1 MNPYFLESYVQKRF
15 TAVGVPLTVRQAFGY
30 MLDANC
36 GTLFVNVKGSYGDA
50 TTYEFG
56 LHNGEITLESVRGEA
71 STRDIEL
78 VRSTLCSR
86 DYVFVKRALVI
97 RPNNPFDPS
106 QKGDFA
112 YRITNFYTGEVH
124 TSPMQYTT
132 QEDARTRA
140 EEKVLVLLENHDALE
155 AKRRYQLLIE
165 TIHRSEL

>member
-36 GTLFVNVKGSYGDA
+36 GTLFVNG
-50 TTYEFG
+50 
-56 LHNGEITLESVRGEA
+56 
-71 STRDIEL
+71 TRDIEL
-78 VRSTLCSR
+78 VGSILCSR

-97 RPNNPFDPS
+97 RPNNPFAPS

-132 QEDARTRA
+132 REDARTRA
-140 EEKVLVLLENHDALE
+140 EDALE